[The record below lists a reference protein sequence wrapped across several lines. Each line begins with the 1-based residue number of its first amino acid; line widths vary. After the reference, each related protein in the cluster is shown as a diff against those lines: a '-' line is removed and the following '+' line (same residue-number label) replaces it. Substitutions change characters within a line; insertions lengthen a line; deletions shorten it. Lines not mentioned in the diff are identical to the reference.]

1 MAAFLFA
8 SPLDV
13 TTQRIYIHLNKQRGD
28 TMQANRPGRN
38 IRLSDDEWADFKRLL
53 GAAWLRGQ
61 IAKAVK
67 REQRSIGHK
76 GAI

>member
-13 TTQRIYIHLNKQRGD
+13 STRRIYIHLNKQRGD

-38 IRLSDDEWADFKRLL
+38 IRLSDEEWADFKSLL
-53 GAAWLRGQ
+53 GAQWLRGQ
-61 IAKAVK
+61 IKKAKARKMRADKPEAV
-67 REQRSIGHK
+67 Q
-76 GAI
+76 